1 LIEIILVDDHAIL
14 RDGLR
19 TIIAQESDM
28 RVIGE
33 ATGSSELQEMLKE
46 MKPTIIIM
54 DINMS
59 EMNGIELTKW
69 VRNQYPD
76 IKIIVLTMYK
86 NDEYFMAAIREGAS
100 GYLLKDSP
108 SEEVIAALRTVSKGE
123 SVIPSIM
130 TKKLLSLHQAENNM
144 EDNSL
149 TMREMEVLLR
159 LVEGLSNKE
168 IANRL
173 FISDKTV
180 KIHVSNIFKKLEVK
194 SRSQAIIYAVQNN
207 LVPLM

>member
-1 LIEIILVDDHAIL
+1 MIEIILVDDHAIL

-108 SEEVIAALRTVSKGE
+108 SEDVIAALRTVSKGE

-130 TKKLLSLHQAENNM
+130 TKKLLSLHQAENV

-149 TMREMEVLLR
+149 TMREMEVLLK

>member
-1 LIEIILVDDHAIL
+1 MIDIILVDDHAIL

-19 TIIAQESDM
+19 TIISQENDM

-33 ATGSSELQEMLKE
+33 ATGSSGLQEMLKK
-46 MKPTIIIM
+46 MNPTVIIM
-54 DINMS
+54 DINMP
-59 EMNGIELTKW
+59 EMTGIELTKW
-69 VRNQYPD
+69 VKNHHPM
-76 IKIIVLTMYK
+76 IKIIILTMYK
-86 NDEYFMAAIREGAS
+86 NDEYFMAAIREGAD

-108 SEEVIAALRTVSKGE
+108 SEDVIAALRTVSMGE

-130 TKKLLSLHQAENNM
+130 TKKLLSLHQGENKT

-149 TMREMEVLLR
+149 TSREMEVLLK

-180 KIHVSNIFKKLEVK
+180 KIHVSNIYRKLDVK

-207 LVPLM
+207 LVPLL